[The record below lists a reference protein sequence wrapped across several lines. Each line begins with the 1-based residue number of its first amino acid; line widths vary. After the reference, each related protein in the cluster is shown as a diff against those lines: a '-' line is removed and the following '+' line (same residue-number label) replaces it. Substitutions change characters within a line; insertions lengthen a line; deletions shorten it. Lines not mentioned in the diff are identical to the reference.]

1 MQNTDAAPARTLL
14 DPPLPRRLML
24 SALWAS
30 LTFCYL
36 YGDYFGL
43 YKPGTLQHML
53 NGAGPMGPATQGS
66 LLFVA
71 LLLVVPGLMV
81 FLALALPARVTRWL
95 SIGLALFYAAFVA
108 LTMPG
113 AWWFYLAY
121 SSIELLLCGAIA
133 WLAWRWPRTTPSAI
147 RGSGGR
153 RHH

>member
-1 MQNTDAAPARTLL
+1 MQNSDSAAMRTLL
-14 DPPLPRRLML
+14 DPPLPRRLVL

-43 YKPGTLQHML
+43 YKPGKLQHML
-53 NGAGPMGPATQGS
+53 DGAGPVGPATQGS
-66 LLFVA
+66 LLLVA
-71 LLLVVPGLMV
+71 LLLAVPGLMV
-81 FLALALPARVTRWL
+81 CLTLALPVRVTRWL

-121 SSIELLLCGAIA
+121 SSIELLLCGAIVS
-133 WLAWRWPRTTPSAI
+133 LAWRWPRTTPGAI
-147 RGSGGR
+147 R
-153 RHH
+153 

>member
-1 MQNTDAAPARTLL
+1 MQTTHPQGVHF
-14 DPPLPRRLML
+14 DPPLPVRLKL

-43 YKPGTLQHML
+43 YKPGKLQHML
-53 NGAGPMGPATQGS
+53 DGAGPMGPATQGS

-81 FLALALPARVTRWL
+81 FLSLALPVRITRRL
-95 SIGLALFYAAFVA
+95 NIGLALFYAVFVA
-108 LTMPG
+108 ITMPG

-121 SSIELLLCGAIA
+121 SGIEIALCAVIA
-133 WLAWRWPRTTPSAI
+133 WLAWRWPRMAPAAM
-147 RGSGGR
+147 R
-153 RHH
+153 

>member
-1 MQNTDAAPARTLL
+1 MTTDATQVLS
-14 DPPLPRRLML
+14 DPPLPLRLRL

-43 YKPGTLQHML
+43 YKPGKLQHML
-53 NGAGPMGPATQGS
+53 EGAGPIGPATQAS

-81 FLALALPARVTRWL
+81 FLSLALPARVARWA
-95 SIGLALFYAAFVA
+95 SIGLALFYAVFVA

-121 SSIELLLCGAIA
+121 SSIEIA
-133 WLAWRWPRTTPSAI
+133 LSTTIVWLAWRWPREA
-147 RGSGGR
+147 
-153 RHH
+153 

>member
-1 MQNTDAAPARTLL
+1 MQTNSRSALS
-14 DPPLPRRLML
+14 DPPLPLRLKL

-43 YKPGTLQHML
+43 YRPGKLQHML
-53 NGAGPMGPATQGS
+53 DGAGPMGPSSQGS

-81 FLALALPARVTRWL
+81 FLSLALPARVTRWL
-95 SIGLALFYAAFVA
+95 GIGLALFYAAFVA

-121 SSIELLLCGAIA
+121 SSIEIVLCLLIVGLS
-133 WLAWRWPRTTPSAI
+133 WRWPRA
-147 RGSGGR
+147 
-153 RHH
+153 

>member
-1 MQNTDAAPARTLL
+1 MQTTVDPSRALL
-14 DPPLPRRLML
+14 DPPLPLRVKL

-43 YKPGTLQHML
+43 YKPGTLQQML
-53 NGAGPMGPATQGS
+53 DGAGPMGPVSQGS

-81 FLALALPARVTRWL
+81 PASLLLPLRGVRWL
-95 SIGLALFYAAFVA
+95 GIGLAVFFAVFVA
-108 LTMPG
+108 ITMPG

-121 SSIELLLCGAIA
+121 SSIEIALCIGIV
-133 WLAWRWPRTTPSAI
+133 WLAWRWPRHAAVAAD
-147 RGSGGR
+147 
-153 RHH
+153 

>member
-1 MQNTDAAPARTLL
+1 MQTHSRRTLS
-14 DPPLPRRLML
+14 DPPLPLRLKL

-43 YKPGTLQHML
+43 YRPGKLQHML
-53 NGAGPMGPATQGS
+53 DGAGPMGPSSQGS

-71 LLLVVPGLMV
+71 LLLAVPGLMV
-81 FLALALPARVTRWL
+81 FLSLALPVRLVRGL
-95 SIGLALFYAAFVA
+95 GIGLALFYATFVA

-121 SSIELLLCGAIA
+121 SGIEIVLCLLIVG
-133 WLAWRWPRTTPSAI
+133 LAWRWPRA
-147 RGSGGR
+147 
-153 RHH
+153 

>member
-1 MQNTDAAPARTLL
+1 MQAQPVRALA
-14 DPPLPRRLML
+14 DPPLPQRLKL

-43 YKPGTLQHML
+43 YKPGKLQHIL
-53 NGAGPMGPATQGS
+53 DGAGPMGPATQGS

-71 LLLVVPGLMV
+71 LLLVVPGLMA
-81 FLALALPARVTRWL
+81 FLSLALPARTTRWL
-95 SIGLALFYAAFVA
+95 NIGLALFYAVFVA

-121 SSIELLLCGAIA
+121 SGIEIVLCGAIV
-133 WLAWRWPRTTPSAI
+133 WLAWRWPQATTVAI
-147 RGSGGR
+147 R
-153 RHH
+153 

>member
-1 MQNTDAAPARTLL
+1 MSTNTAPGLRR
-14 DPPLPRRLML
+14 DPPLPMRLKL

-43 YKPGTLQHML
+43 YKPGTLGRML
-53 NGAGPMGPATQGS
+53 DGGGPMGPTSQGS

-81 FLALALPARVTRWL
+81 FLTLMLPARATRW
-95 SIGLALFYAAFVA
+95 SNIALALFYAVFVA
-108 LTMPG
+108 ITMPG

-121 SSIELLLCGAIA
+121 SGIEIALCLLIA
-133 WLAWRWPRTTPSAI
+133 RLAWVWPRAASI
-147 RGSGGR
+147 
-153 RHH
+153 

>member
-1 MQNTDAAPARTLL
+1 MQVDPSSRGLS
-14 DPPLPRRLML
+14 DPPLPQRLKL

-43 YKPGTLQHML
+43 YRPGTLQHML
-53 NGAGPMGPATQGS
+53 EGAGPMGPTSQGS

-71 LLLVVPGLMV
+71 LLLAVPGLMV
-81 FLALALPARVTRWL
+81 CLSLALPARLARWL
-95 SIGLALFYAAFVA
+95 SIGLAVFYAVFVG

-121 SSIELLLCGAIA
+121 SSIEIVLCLAIVRVA
-133 WLAWRWPRTTPSAI
+133 WAWPRAP
-147 RGSGGR
+147 R
-153 RHH
+153 

>member
-1 MQNTDAAPARTLL
+1 MQTSSRRTLS
-14 DPPLPRRLML
+14 DPPLPLRLKL

-43 YKPGTLQHML
+43 YRPGKLQHML
-53 NGAGPMGPATQGS
+53 DGAGPMGPSSQGS

-71 LLLVVPGLMV
+71 LLLAVPGLMV
-81 FLALALPARVTRWL
+81 FLSLALPARLVRWL
-95 SIGLALFYAAFVA
+95 GIGLALFYATFGA

-121 SSIELLLCGAIA
+121 SGIEIVLCLLIVG
-133 WLAWRWPRTTPSAI
+133 LAWRWPRA
-147 RGSGGR
+147 
-153 RHH
+153 

>member
-1 MQNTDAAPARTLL
+1 MSTTDTPLRALS
-14 DPPLPRRLML
+14 DPPLPMRLKL

-43 YKPGTLQHML
+43 YKPGKLQHML
-53 NGAGPMGPATQGS
+53 DGAGPMGPATQGS

-81 FLALALPARVTRWL
+81 FLSLALPVRTVRWL
-95 SIGLALFYAAFVA
+95 NIGLALFYAVFVA
-108 LTMPG
+108 ITMPG

-121 SSIELLLCGAIA
+121 SGIEILLCLLIVR
-133 WLAWRWPRTTPSAI
+133 LAWAWPRVTRP
-147 RGSGGR
+147 
-153 RHH
+153 